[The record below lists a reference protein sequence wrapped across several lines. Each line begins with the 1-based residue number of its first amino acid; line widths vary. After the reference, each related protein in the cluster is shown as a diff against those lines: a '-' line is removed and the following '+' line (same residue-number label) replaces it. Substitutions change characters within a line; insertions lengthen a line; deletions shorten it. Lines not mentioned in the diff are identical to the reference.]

1 MMAPRITV
9 LTGAWLHH
17 YLAQL
22 AEQVATWAPRPG
34 LGDPFGAWTL
44 AGHHG
49 RVVTDDHLSVSA
61 AHPSDPDP
69 SSGPRGSPQ
78 THHHVGIHEQ

>member
-61 AHPSDPDP
+61 AHSSDPDP

>member
-1 MMAPRITV
+1 MALGITV

-22 AEQVATWAPRPG
+22 AEQVATWAPCPG
-34 LGDPFGAWTL
+34 LADPFGAWTL
-44 AGHHG
+44 AGQTG
-49 RVVTDDHLSVSA
+49 RVVTDDHLSEFRQ
-61 AHPSDPDP
+61 HTRQNPTPPSVLR
-69 SSGPRGSPQ
+69 GPPQ